1 MSRFSGLRDFLG
13 RQSHNYKMILVRSAG
28 ANFLMNLTRNYNSIY
43 TSGLGAD
50 PITLGSLS
58 SVSAAVNMLIS
69 MPSGWLSDVYGL
81 KKVMGIGMA
90 IQVLMIAFYAFAKD
104 WTWILMAMVLSPFT
118 MALMFRSQTVM
129 MSNGLRDED
138 RATGFGLRQIVG
150 QIIGITA
157 PIPAALLVNYFGGL
171 NVEGIR
177 PLYFVRMIGL
187 AVLYVYVY
195 TKITDVPTQPRQE
208 KSSYIQDF
216 KEVMTSGKG
225 LKAWIG
231 VGCLGSMVWGIM
243 EPFTFLYAADVK
255 GADPLTLGIMTTVS
269 TLAII
274 IFSLPV
280 NRFAD
285 TRGRKFTILVMRP
298 ALYVWM
304 VMTVLAPSPSW
315 LIVAWIFRGI
325 GMSSMAYDTMALELV
340 PAGQRGRWLGITN
353 TFSAIIRVPAPIIG
367 GILYRGGNPG
377 AIFLIAL
384 FIDIGLRM
392 PLLAWKVPE
401 TKGISATEVKT

>member
-1 MSRFSGLRDFLG
+1 
-13 RQSHNYKMILVRSAG
+13 MILVRSAG

-43 TSGLGAD
+43 TTGLGAD
-50 PITLGSLS
+50 PVTLGSLS

-69 MPSGWLSDVYGL
+69 IPSGWLSDIYGL
-81 KKVMGIGMA
+81 KKVMGVGMA

-150 QIIGITA
+150 QVIGITA

-171 NVEGIR
+171 TVEGIR
-177 PLYFVRMIGL
+177 PLFFIRMIGL
-187 AVLYVYVY
+187 ALLYVYVY
-195 TKITDVPTQPRQE
+195 MKITDIPTHPRPE
-208 KSSYIQDF
+208 KSNFIQDI
-216 KEVMTSGKG
+216 KEVMSSGNG

-243 EPFTFLYAADVK
+243 EPFTFLYAAEVK
-255 GADPLTLGIMTTVS
+255 GADPLTLGTMTTVS

-274 IFSLPV
+274 VFSLPV

-285 TRGRKFTILVMRP
+285 TRGRKFTVFVMRP

-304 VMTVLAPSPSW
+304 IITVIAPSPSW
-315 LIVAWIFRGI
+315 LIIAWIFRGI
-325 GMSSMAYDTMALELV
+325 GMSSTAYDTMALELV
-340 PAGQRGRWLGITN
+340 PANQRGRWLGITN
-353 TFSAIIRVPAPIIG
+353 TFSAIIRIPAPIIG
-367 GILYRGGNPG
+367 GILYRGNTPG
-377 AIFLIAL
+377 TIFLIAL
-384 FIDIGLRM
+384 FMDLFLRM
-392 PLLAWKVPE
+392 PILAWKVPE
-401 TKGISATEVKT
+401 TKNVSAI